1 MFFNSTFLAKKRK
14 EEKLIF
20 WGEEENARHLNAS
33 LSALARLHILEPE
46 VGEEEEGG
54 AEVNDSTVFVLN
66 DQFRTSL
73 RQALTGG

>member
-1 MFFNSTFLAKKRK
+1 M
-14 EEKLIF
+14 
-20 WGEEENARHLNAS
+20 NAS

-46 VGEEEEGG
+46 VDNEEEIEGG
-54 AEVNDSTVFVLN
+54 GGSTVNDSTIFVLN